1 MKRLAIF
8 AMAVVAITASAA
20 FSQTATVPPAPSGAA
35 ALLDSIR
42 PALNDLSNAAITL
55 LAGALIWF
63 VKKKWGIDL
72 SSFRQSTFQIASTNA
87 AGIYKS
93 TGNMPRAVEYL
104 KDAAPE
110 AIEHFAISELSLPE
124 KIKAKAGILDAAGAV
139 VPVNV
144 ASGVLGAA
152 ASPSN
157 DLPLRG

>member
-20 FSQTATVPPAPSGAA
+20 FSQTATVPPAPSQTT

-72 SSFRQSTFQIASTNA
+72 SSFRQSTFQIAATNA
-87 AGIYKS
+87 AGILKS
-93 TGNMPRAVEYL
+93 TGDMPRAVGYL
-104 KDAAPE
+104 KKAAPE
-110 AIEHFAISELSLPE
+110 AIQHFGLTDAELPE
-124 KIKAKAGILDAAGAV
+124 KIEAKVGILEAADPVVLVDDAL
-139 VPVNV
+139 P
-144 ASGVLGAA
+144 AA
-152 ASPSN
+152 PSV
-157 DLPLRG
+157 RG